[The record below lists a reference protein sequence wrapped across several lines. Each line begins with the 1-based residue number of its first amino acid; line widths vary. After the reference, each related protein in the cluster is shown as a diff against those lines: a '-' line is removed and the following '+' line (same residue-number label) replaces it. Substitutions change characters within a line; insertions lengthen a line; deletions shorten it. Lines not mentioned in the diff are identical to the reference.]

1 MKGNERKR
9 RKRINKETKGHCGN
23 EELFFSVVCVL
34 IYCFLTQ
41 KKSVPGTVS
50 DNRKQ
55 TEKICGHKNINNN
68 ISLAFMEGRSVCD
81 SCAGKQPSLAA
92 IDVYLS

>member
-1 MKGNERKR
+1 MRN
-9 RKRINKETKGHCGN
+9 N
-23 EELFFSVVCVL
+23 FFSVVCVL

-55 TEKICGHKNINNN
+55 TEKNCGHKYINNN
-68 ISLAFMEGRSVCD
+68 IYLAFMEGSVCD
-81 SCAGKQPSLAA
+81 SCAGKQPS
-92 IDVYLS
+92 